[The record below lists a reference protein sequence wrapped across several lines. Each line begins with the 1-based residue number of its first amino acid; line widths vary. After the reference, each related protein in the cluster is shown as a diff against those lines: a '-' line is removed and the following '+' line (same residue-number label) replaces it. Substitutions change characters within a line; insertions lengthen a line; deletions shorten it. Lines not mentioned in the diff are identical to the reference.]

1 MATKQRVQVRDLAD
15 APRLQATIQSG
26 GNYNV
31 AVQQAGDNK
40 MLQLAR
46 SLEMV
51 NPMLRN
57 ATSVVAMDNAQ
68 RRRDALTDLEREKEV
83 EELAKN
89 KALSV
94 DQRQV
99 IEELK
104 KSEKRRK
111 GFRNTLLKRAINNDL
126 LPSMEAEADNLL
138 DVDKFKTQEEFK
150 EAVNAFIDG
159 KWEDFSA
166 EVGNNVAD
174 TDAAKI
180 LWNHVVDPYRL
191 KMDASYDKKLDEAI
205 AYGQEEEVGLQL
217 DAFTRKRIDEK
228 TGQVIKLD
236 VAGLGDIAENREQL
250 LKEAGIADKKTRNAI
265 IINSYGKKVD
275 SLIANG
281 RYADAERMLTA
292 MSVIKVN
299 GKPIFRTTDAQTVVT
314 PLVNK
319 LNTALRVADSTS
331 STTARQAKA
340 EKDERFSN
348 SVVDVISTLRA
359 VDTREE
365 ATDLDIKEMSNVFRR
380 LGVPEGDV
388 NGLVDQ
394 VFNGPS
400 KPMAQFREVLRQ
412 AGNNS
417 NYSDEVQNRY
427 LDNVDNINRG
437 LKEAETTPIRASAL
451 TPEEITKEKAVL
463 QQYLEKNPGDTWRD
477 FARTRNYRLPDEMKA
492 YGDELVKGDY
502 VLETDMYKN
511 VDRSLDSRLDVILD
525 SDDYEDVSSGEG
537 RIFVDSNA
545 KFIKERLERKALEV
559 ADKPEAERNQ
569 ALDDEL
575 NAALSEEEERFKAR
589 LDAKQSSI
597 GVDKPLTEAEIKKII
612 KDGKAERSFYFS
624 NVNDFEYVSLVAAD
638 QSDNPSVNISTIK
651 KEREDMIEK
660 ERTAQLKRSLFH
672 YGFDSWTP
680 KSIDMLE
687 KSRMDADDVKLFKD
701 EAELRDISIEWDEVM
716 QKDERGETLNE
727 EEKETRTLFNKL
739 GIYNEATLLLFFR
752 AQTTLLGI

>member
-1 MATKQRVQVRDLAD
+1 MATKQRLQVQDLAD
-15 APRLQATIQSG
+15 APNLQATIQSG
-26 GNYNV
+26 GNYRV

-46 SLEMV
+46 SLEKV
-51 NPMLRN
+51 NPMLRDY
-57 ATSVVAMDNAQ
+57 AAIQDIQSDIGT
-68 RRRDALTDLEREKEV
+68 K
-83 EELAKN
+83 
-89 KALSV
+89 KALAV
-94 DQRQV
+94 DDTQV
-99 IEELK
+99 MEELK
-104 KSEKRRK
+104 NSDPGSFLTAQRQKA
-111 GFRNTLLKRAINNDL
+111 FRNTLLKRSINNDL
-126 LPSMEAEADNLL
+126 LPSMKAEADNLL
-138 DVDKFKTQEEFK
+138 DVEKFKTQEEFK
-150 EAVNAFIDG
+150 EAVNAFVKG

-166 EVGNNVAD
+166 EVGNDIAG
-174 TDAAKI
+174 TDAAKV
-180 LWNHVVDPYRL
+180 LWNHVVEPY
-191 KMDASYDKKLDEAI
+191 KVDMNASYDKKMDEAI
-205 AYGQEEEVGLQL
+205 AYGQEQEFGIEL
-217 DAFTRKRIDEK
+217 DAFTQKRIDET
-228 TGQVIKLD
+228 TGEVIKLD
-236 VAGLGDIAENREQL
+236 VAGLGDIAENREKL
-250 LKEAGIADKKTRNAI
+250 LKEAGITDKKARNAI
-265 IINSYGKKVD
+265 IINTYGRQVD
-275 SLIANG
+275 ALIANG

-299 GKPIFRTTDAQTVVT
+299 GKPIFRTTDAKTVVT

-319 LNTALRVADSTS
+319 LNTALRMADSTS

-365 ATDLDIKEMSNVFRR
+365 ATDLDIKEMANVFRR

-437 LKEAETTPIRASAL
+437 LNEAERTPIRASAL

-477 FARTRNYRLPDEMKA
+477 FERTRNYRLPDEMKA

-502 VLETDMYKN
+502 VLEMDMYKN

-612 KDGKAERSFYFS
+612 KDGKAERDFLFS
-624 NVNDFEYVSLVAAD
+624 NSNDFEYVSLVAAD
-638 QSDNPSVNISTIK
+638 AADNPSVNISTIK
-651 KEREDMIEK
+651 KEREDMLEK

-701 EAELRDISIEWDEVM
+701 LPEMNQVAREWAVVLN
-716 QKDERGETLNE
+716 KDLKGETLTDD
-727 EEKETRTLFNKL
+727 EKETREIFNAL
-739 GIYNEATLLLFFR
+739 GIYNEPSFASFINAQNVLLDK
-752 AQTTLLGI
+752 

>member
-1 MATKQRVQVRDLAD
+1 MATKQRLQVQDLAD
-15 APRLQATIQSG
+15 APNLQATIQSG
-26 GNYNV
+26 GNYRV

-46 SLEMV
+46 SLEKV
-51 NPMLRN
+51 NPILQN
-57 ATSVVAMDNAQ
+57 YGAIQDIQGEIGT
-68 RRRDALTDLEREKEV
+68 K
-83 EELAKN
+83 
-89 KALSV
+89 KALAV
-94 DQRQV
+94 DDAQV
-99 IEELK
+99 MEELK
-104 KSEKRRK
+104 NSDPGSFLTAQRQKA
-111 GFRNTLLKRAINNDL
+111 FRNTLLKRSINNDL
-126 LPSMEAEADNLL
+126 LPSMKAEADNLL
-138 DVDKFKTQEEFK
+138 DVEKFKTQEEFK
-150 EAVNAFIDG
+150 EAVNAFVKG

-166 EVGNNVAD
+166 EVGNDIAG

-180 LWNHVVDPYRL
+180 LWNHVVEPYKL
-191 KMDASYDKKLDEAI
+191 DMNASYDKKMDEAI
-205 AYGQEEEVGLQL
+205 AYGQEQEFGLEL
-217 DAFTRKRIDEK
+217 DAFTKKRIDET
-228 TGQVIKLD
+228 TGEVIKLD
-236 VAGLGDIAENREQL
+236 VAGLGDIAENREKL
-250 LKEAGIADKKTRNAI
+250 LKEAGITDKKARNAI
-265 IINSYGKKVD
+265 IINTYGRQVD
-275 SLIANG
+275 ALIANG

-299 GKPIFRTTDAQTVVT
+299 GKPIFRTTDAKTVVT

-319 LNTALRVADSTS
+319 LNTALRMADSTS

-463 QQYLEKNPGDTWRD
+463 QQYLEKNPGNTWRD

-502 VLETDMYKN
+502 VLEMEIYKN
-511 VDRSLDSRLDVILD
+511 VNKSLDSRLGVILG
-525 SDDYEDVSSGEG
+525 SDDYEDVNKGEG
-537 RIFVDSNA
+537 DVFVDSNA

-597 GVDKPLTEAEIKKII
+597 SVDKPLTEAEIKKII
-612 KDGKAERSFYFS
+612 KDGKAERDFWFS
-624 NVNDFEYVSLVAAD
+624 NNNDFEYVSLVAAD
-638 QSDNPSVNISTIK
+638 ASDNPSVNVSTIK
-651 KEREDMIEK
+651 KEREDMFEK
-660 ERTAQLKRSLFH
+660 ERTSQLKRSLFH

-701 EAELRDISIEWDEVM
+701 LPEMNQVAREWAVVLN
-716 QKDERGETLNE
+716 KDLKGETLTDD
-727 EEKETRTLFNKL
+727 EKETREIFNAL
-739 GIYNEATLLLFFR
+739 GIYNEPSFASFINAQNVLLDK
-752 AQTTLLGI
+752 